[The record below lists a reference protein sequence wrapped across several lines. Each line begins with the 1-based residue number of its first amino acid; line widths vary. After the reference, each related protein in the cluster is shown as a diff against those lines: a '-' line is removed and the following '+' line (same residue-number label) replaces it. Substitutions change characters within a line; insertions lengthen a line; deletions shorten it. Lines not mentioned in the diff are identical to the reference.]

1 MQQYFGNWLPTQIF
15 QGKVWHL
22 KQSEETRAEKFV
34 YFPLLTQTF
43 IQVQAEETRACQSGE
58 REREAFFGATS
69 FPPDTLN
76 TKRFH
81 IIESAECS

>member
-1 MQQYFGNWLPTQIF
+1 M
-15 QGKVWHL
+15 

-58 REREAFFGATS
+58 REREAFYGATS

-76 TKRFH
+76 TKGFTLF
-81 IIESAECS
+81 SLLNVPNCSNWTE